1 LDDPSAARA
10 AHAERPDAPP
20 PPPAR
25 DVSPLD
31 DPHAGTPG
39 GDGAPADAAAAW
51 TPQDAAELYHV
62 AAWGEGYVE
71 INDRGHVAVR
81 PDPQQDIAIDL
92 ADVVDEIVAKGLS
105 LPAVVRFQDL
115 LATRVRLLNEAFQT
129 AIAES
134 GYTGG
139 YTGVYPVK
147 VNQLREVVDEI
158 VEAGKPYGF
167 GLECGSKAELVA
179 TLPRLDS
186 DDTLLL
192 VNGYKD
198 EAMLRLIGTFQ
209 RLGKRVLPIVE
220 KPTELREILRLA
232 DEAGQPARFGVRV
245 KLSTVADGP
254 WATSS
259 GDLSKFGVPLPD
271 LVEAVDGLLADGRT
285 DALKLLHFHL
295 GSQIGDVQ
303 ALKSAV
309 KEIARIYAHLIKRG
323 LEVEFLDVGG
333 GLGVN
338 YDAHPFGGAKSG
350 GVDYS
355 TQEYANAI
363 VYAVREVCDAEGVPH
378 PRIVSE
384 NGRALTAHHSVL
396 VVDTLG
402 TMTKPGVADDF
413 EPAADDHEIVRLLHS
428 FLAATA
434 AARGLGE
441 LLEVYHDT
449 LEQRKKSEDL
459 FSYGYLPL
467 GQKALAER
475 LFWTVCRAIQARVH
489 AAGADWL
496 PPEFDAL
503 DDALVDQVLCDF
515 SVFQSL
521 MDHWALGQR
530 FPIMPLQRLDERPG
544 CRTRLVDITCD
555 SDGKV
560 ARFISPDGNKRS
572 LELHE
577 TAEGETYR
585 LGVFLVGAY
594 QDILGD
600 AHNLLGGVS
609 EAHVYVDTDEPGGYF
624 LEEML
629 PGTTVEQ
636 MLATVQYFPSDLQ
649 QRVQAILRDKSKAGT
664 IRPREAQEIL
674 KQYRAFFPASTYLEG

>member
-1 LDDPSAARA
+1 
-10 AHAERPDAPP
+10 
-20 PPPAR
+20 
-25 DVSPLD
+25 
-31 DPHAGTPG
+31 
-39 GDGAPADAAAAW
+39 
-51 TPQDAAELYHV
+51 
-62 AAWGEGYVE
+62 WGEGYVE
-71 INDRGHVAVR
+71 VNDRGHVAVR
-81 PDPQQDIAIDL
+81 PDPQQNIAIDL
-92 ADVVDEIVAKGLS
+92 ADVVEEIVAKGLT

-186 DDTLLL
+186 DETLLL

-254 WATSS
+254 WAMSS

-396 VVDTLG
+396 VLDTLG
-402 TMTKPGVADDF
+402 MMTKPGVADDF
-413 EPAADDHEIVRLLHS
+413 EPAADDHEIVRQLHS

-434 AARGLGE
+434 SARGLGE

-459 FSYGYLPL
+459 FGYGYLPL

-475 LFWTVCRAIQARVH
+475 LFWTVCRGIQARVH

-503 DDALVDQVLCDF
+503 DDALVDQILCDF

-649 QRVQAILRDKSKAGT
+649 QRVQAILREKSKQGT

>member
-1 LDDPSAARA
+1 MDDTPAAPARA
-10 AHAERPDAPP
+10 PRAERPDAPP
-20 PPPAR
+20 AAPA
-25 DVSPLD
+25 DAPSAP
-31 DPHAGTPG
+31 PG
-39 GDGAPADAAAAW
+39 GDGAPATW
-51 TPQDAAELYHV
+51 TVQDATDLYHV

-71 INDRGHVAVR
+71 VNDRGHVAVR
-81 PDPQQDIAIDL
+81 PDPTQDVAIDL
-92 ADVVDEIVAKGLS
+92 ADVVDEIVAKGLK

-179 TLPRLDS
+179 TLPRLES
-186 DDTLLL
+186 DETLLL

-209 RLGKRVLPIVE
+209 RLGKRVLPICE
-220 KPTELREILRLA
+220 KPSELREILRLA
-232 DEAGQPARFGVRV
+232 DEAGQRARFGVRV

-271 LVEAVDGLLADGRT
+271 LVEAVDGLVAEGRT
-285 DALKLLHFHL
+285 DALRLLHFHL

-309 KEIARIYAHLIKRG
+309 KEIARIYAHLVKRG

-338 YDAHPFGGAKSG
+338 YDAHPFGGARSG

-363 VYAVREVCDAEGVPH
+363 VYAVQEVCDAEEVPH

-384 NGRALTAHHSVL
+384 NGRAITAHHSVL
-396 VVDTLG
+396 VLDTLG
-402 TMTKPGVADDF
+402 AMTKPGVADDY
-413 EPAADDHEIVRLLHS
+413 EPEAGAHEIVRLLHS
-428 FLAATA
+428 FRAATA
-434 AARGLGE
+434 AAKGLGE

-449 LEQRKKSEDL
+449 LEQRKKAEDL
-459 FSYGYLPL
+459 FGYGYLPL
-467 GQKALAER
+467 GDKALAER
-475 LFWTVCRAIQARVH
+475 LFWTVCRGIQARVH
-489 AAGADWL
+489 AADPDWL
-496 PPEFDAL
+496 PAEFDAL

-530 FPIMPLQRLDERPG
+530 FPIMPLQRLGERPTT
-544 CRTRLVDITCD
+544 RSRLVDITCD

-577 TAEGETYR
+577 TEDGETYR

-600 AHNLLGGVS
+600 AHNLLGGVG

-649 QRVQAILRDKSKAGT
+649 QRVQAILREKSKQGV
-664 IRPREAQEIL
+664 IRPREAQEVL

>member
-1 LDDPSAARA
+1 MADTAARA
-10 AHAERPDAPP
+10 PHTERPDARVPNH
-20 PPPAR
+20 AA
-25 DVSPLD
+25 DEALYAGSPE
-31 DPHAGTPG
+31 
-39 GDGAPADAAAAW
+39 GDGAPAEWTTADAAA
-51 TPQDAAELYHV
+51 LYHV

-71 INDRGHVAVR
+71 VNAHGHVAVR
-81 PDPQQDIAIDL
+81 PDPRQDVAIDL
-92 ADVVDEIVAKGLS
+92 ADVVDEVVAKGLK
-105 LPAVVRFQDL
+105 LPAVIRFQDL

-186 DDTLLL
+186 DETLLL

-198 EAMLRLIGTFQ
+198 EAMLRLITTFQ
-209 RLGKRVLPIVE
+209 HLGKRVLPIVE
-220 KPTELREILRLA
+220 KPSELREILRLA

-271 LVEAVDGLLADGRT
+271 LVEAVDGLIADGRT

-309 KEIARIYAHLIKRG
+309 KEITRIYAHLVKRG
-323 LEVEFLDVGG
+323 LRPEFLDVGG

-338 YDAHPFGGAKSG
+338 YDAHPFGTAKSG

-363 VYAVREVCDAEGVPH
+363 VYAVRDVCDAEGVPH

-384 NGRALTAHHSVL
+384 NGRAVTAHHSVL

-402 TMTKPGVADDF
+402 TMSKPGVADDYA
-413 EPAADDHEIVRLLHS
+413 PADDAHETVRALFALR
-428 FLAATA
+428 AATA
-434 AARGLGE
+434 SARGLGE
-441 LLEVYHDT
+441 LLEVYHDAV
-449 LEQRKKSEDL
+449 EQRKKAEDL
-459 FSYGYLPL
+459 FGYGYLPL

-475 LFWTVCRAIQARVH
+475 LFWTVCRDLQARVQ
-489 AAGADWL
+489 AANPDWL
-496 PPEFDAL
+496 PAEFDAL

-530 FPIMPLQRLDERPG
+530 FPIMPLTRLDERPG
-544 CRTRLVDITCD
+544 CRSRLVDITCD

-560 ARFISPDGNKRS
+560 ARFISPDGVKRS
-572 LELHE
+572 LELHA
-577 TAEGETYR
+577 TAPGETYR

-609 EAHVYVDTDEPGGYF
+609 EAHVYLDTDEPGGYF

-629 PGTTVEQ
+629 PGTTVEE
-636 MLATVQYFPSDLQ
+636 MLARVQYFPQDLQ
-649 QRVQAILRDKSKAGT
+649 QRVQAILRDKSKSGA

-674 KQYRAFFPASTYLEG
+674 KQYRAVFPASTYLEG

>member
-1 LDDPSAARA
+1 
-10 AHAERPDAPP
+10 
-20 PPPAR
+20 
-25 DVSPLD
+25 
-31 DPHAGTPG
+31 
-39 GDGAPADAAAAW
+39 
-51 TPQDAAELYHV
+51 
-62 AAWGEGYVE
+62 
-71 INDRGHVAVR
+71 
-81 PDPQQDIAIDL
+81 
-92 ADVVDEIVAKGLS
+92 
-105 LPAVVRFQDL
+105 
-115 LATRVRLLNEAFQT
+115 
-129 AIAES
+129 
-134 GYTGG
+134 
-139 YTGVYPVK
+139 VK

-186 DDTLLL
+186 DETLLL

-220 KPTELREILRLA
+220 KPAELREILRLA
-232 DEAGQPARFGVRV
+232 DETGQRARFGVPV
-245 KLSTVADGP
+245 
-254 WATSS
+254 
-259 GDLSKFGVPLPD
+259 PD
-271 LVEAVDGLLADGRT
+271 LVEAVDGLIAEGRT
-285 DALKLLHFHL
+285 DALRLLHFHL

-309 KEIARIYAHLIKRG
+309 KEIARIYAHLVKCG

-338 YDAHPFGGAKSG
+338 YDAHPLAGARF

-355 TQEYANAI
+355 MQEYANAI
-363 VYAVREVCDAEGVPH
+363 VYAVQEVCDAEGVRH

-384 NGRALTAHHSVL
+384 NGRAVTAHHSVL

-402 TMTKPGVADDF
+402 AMTKPGVAEGF
-413 EPAADDHEIVRLLHS
+413 EPAGDAHETVRALHG
-428 FLAATA
+428 LRAATDG
-434 AARGLGE
+434 ARGLGE
-441 LLEVYHDT
+441 ILEVYHDAV
-449 LEQRKKSEDL
+449 EQRKKADDL
-459 FSYGYLPL
+459 FGYGYLAVD
-467 GQKALAER
+467 QKALAER
-475 LFWTVCRAIQARVH
+475 LYWTVCRGIQARVH
-489 AAGADWL
+489 AADPDWL
-496 PPEFDAL
+496 PPELDAL

-530 FPIMPLQRLDERPG
+530 FPIMPLQRLGERPTS
-544 CRTRLVDITCD
+544 RSRLVDITCD

-560 ARFISPDGNKRS
+560 ARFISPEGEKRA

-600 AHNLLGGVS
+600 AHNLLGGVA

-624 LEEML
+624 VEEML

-649 QRVQAILRDKSKAGT
+649 QRVQAILRAKAKEGV
-664 IRPREAQEIL
+664 IRPREAQEVL
-674 KQYRAFFPASTYLEG
+674 KEYRAFFPASTYLED

>member
-1 LDDPSAARA
+1 
-10 AHAERPDAPP
+10 E
-20 PPPAR
+20 
-25 DVSPLD
+25 
-31 DPHAGTPG
+31 
-39 GDGAPADAAAAW
+39 
-51 TPQDAAELYHV
+51 
-62 AAWGEGYVE
+62 
-71 INDRGHVAVR
+71 RGHVAVR
-81 PDPQQDIAIDL
+81 PDPLQDVAIDL
-92 ADVVDEIVAKGLS
+92 ADVVDEVVAKGLR
-105 LPAVVRFQDL
+105 LPAVIRFQDL
-115 LATRVRLLNEAFQT
+115 LATRVRLLNEAFQA

-134 GYTGG
+134 GFTGG

-179 TLPRLDS
+179 TLPRLES

-220 KPTELREILRLA
+220 KPAELREILRLA
-232 DEAGQPARFGVRV
+232 DEAGQRARFGVRV
-245 KLSTVADGP
+245 KLSTVADSP

-271 LVEAVDGLLADGRT
+271 LVDAVDRLVEEGRT
-285 DALKLLHFHL
+285 DALRLLHFHL

-309 KEIARIYAHLIKRG
+309 KEIARIYAHLVKRG

-338 YDAHPFGGAKSG
+338 YDAHPLVGARF

-355 TQEYANAI
+355 MQEYANAI

-384 NGRALTAHHSVL
+384 NGRAVTAHHSVL

-402 TMTKPGVADDF
+402 AMTKPGVADDYAP
-413 EPAADDHEIVRLLHS
+413 PADAHEVVRALHA
-428 FLAATA
+428 LRAATD

-441 LLEVYHDT
+441 VLEVYHDAV
-449 LEQRKKSEDL
+449 EQRKKADDL
-459 FSYGYLPL
+459 FSYGYLPVD
-467 GQKALAER
+467 QKALAER
-475 LFWTVCRAIQARVH
+475 LFWTVCRGVQACVH
-489 AAGADWL
+489 AADPDWL
-496 PPEFDAL
+496 PPDLEAL

-530 FPIMPLQRLDERPG
+530 FPIMPIHRLDERPTS
-544 CRTRLVDITCD
+544 RSRLVDITCD

-560 ARFISPDGNKRS
+560 ARFISPEGEKRA

-577 TAEGETYR
+577 TAEGDTYR

-600 AHNLLGGVS
+600 AHNLLGGVG
-609 EAHVYVDTDEPGGYF
+609 EAHVYLDTDEPGGYF
-624 LEEML
+624 VEEML
-629 PGTTVEQ
+629 PGTTVEE

-649 QRVQAILRDKSKAGT
+649 QRVQAILRAKAKDGT
-664 IRPREAQEIL
+664 IRPREAQEVL
-674 KQYRAFFPASTYLEG
+674 KEYRSFFAASTYLED